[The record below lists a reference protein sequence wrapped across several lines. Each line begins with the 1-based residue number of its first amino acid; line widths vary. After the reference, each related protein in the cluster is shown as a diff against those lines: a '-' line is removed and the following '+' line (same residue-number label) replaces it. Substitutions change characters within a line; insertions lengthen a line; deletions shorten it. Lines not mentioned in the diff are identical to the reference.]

1 MNCLKYLK
9 DWIKENL
16 SIYQQKQ
23 EYITQLNIMQQ
34 KHKFCTCAQ
43 LHLQTALGGILKETT
58 ISSKLCSIV
67 YPSDLLIRGY
77 HIQPSGTEYS
87 FEWIKSDI
95 NHFFSI
101 TACRIL
107 VNKINSAIQ
116 TAIMRYNAELQFL
129 DDYQRQAFINSNPAL
144 NNGFRVL
151 NVTDNVD
158 SIILKVAYI

>member
-1 MNCLKYLK
+1 MNCIKFIK
-9 DWIKENL
+9 DWIKEKYSIHKQTQDNL
-16 SIYQQKQ
+16 
-23 EYITQLNIMQQ
+23 TQLNIMRQ
-34 KHKFCTCAQ
+34 KHEFCTCAQ
-43 LHLQTALGGILKETT
+43 LHLQTALGGILKEST
-58 ISSKLCSIV
+58 ISSKLCSIQ

-77 HIQPSGTEYS
+77 QIQPSGTEYS

-158 SIILKVAYI
+158 SIILKVAYT

>member
-1 MNCLKYLK
+1 MNCIKFIK
-9 DWIKENL
+9 DWIKEKYSIHKQTQDNL
-16 SIYQQKQ
+16 
-23 EYITQLNIMQQ
+23 TQLNIMRQ
-34 KHKFCTCAQ
+34 KHEFCTCAQ
-43 LHLQTALGGILKETT
+43 LHLQTALGGVLKEST
-58 ISSKLCSIV
+58 ISSKLCSIQ

-77 HIQPSGTEYS
+77 QIQSSGTEYS